1 MARDK
6 PFADI
11 FDLFI
16 SDTKK
21 VENIMNAD
29 PSSFV
34 IVNFSPYK
42 NREIINAIITVILLI
57 IE

>member
-1 MARDK
+1 
-6 PFADI
+6 
-11 FDLFI
+11 
-16 SDTKK
+16 
-21 VENIMNAD
+21 MNAD